1 MPTHES
7 RGLRFRLNDGCTICL
22 KINRTSSNS
31 LKVLRSSPGSSKL
44 NTVAVVDGFDQSE
57 MQFDVDQ
64 QNGDIFCFK
73 MHEAADIE
81 LLILRH
87 EDDYQSFK
95 LQTSTSIEGT
105 NREMIKFGCGHQ
117 TQGH

>member
-1 MPTHES
+1 MPAHES
-7 RGLRFRLNDGCTICL
+7 RGLRFRLNDGCTICV
-22 KINRTSSNS
+22 KFNRTNS
-31 LKVLRSSPGSSKL
+31 LEVLRSSPGSSKL